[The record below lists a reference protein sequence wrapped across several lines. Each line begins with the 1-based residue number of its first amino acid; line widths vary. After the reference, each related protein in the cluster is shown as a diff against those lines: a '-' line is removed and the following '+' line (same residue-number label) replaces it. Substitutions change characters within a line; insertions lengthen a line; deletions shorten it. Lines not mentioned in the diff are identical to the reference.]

1 MSLEMQDLDMEVDWY
16 AHNKV
21 YEPAKNNL
29 VPVIDISA
37 LIDLPSS
44 TH

>member
-1 MSLEMQDLDMEVDWY
+1 MSLEMQDLDMEVDDY
-16 AHNKV
+16 APNKV

-37 LIDLPSS
+37 LIDLTSS